1 MFAAFHDAE
10 HCSSRVFKRKNQLFK
25 TCLRSHRNVYPT
37 VLFNVKTKRNEP
49 LHYQQFI
56 DLPRN
61 GFVAHLKFSS
71 NHGRGCLK
79 VYSKFSKIGSFPVSC
94 QQKKITI
101 IMVVVCFCS
110 STILMFEL

>member
-37 VLFNVKTKRNEP
+37 VLFNVKTKCNEP

-79 VYSKFSKIGSFPVSC
+79 GLLEIFENRVVSC
-94 QQKKITI
+94 FVPAKEDHYHHGGG
-101 IMVVVCFCS
+101 
-110 STILMFEL
+110 LLL